1 MNRSIPIYVSLLVLG
16 AASSAQATVLT
27 WTDRNGSGSIQM
39 TDTSTGTTLV
49 TNTPGLPDSLI
60 FAPNGNVVYTINTP
74 ITAVGIFD
82 GTTNTTFTHGSS
94 VRDLTLAPGKT
105 MATVGDA
112 GNGDIYNFALTG
124 HTFTTLST
132 GLGSVDGLAYGS
144 DGNLYAVTQSETEV
158 DEINPTTGAVM
169 KSVTG
174 LSLLDGMTFDS
185 STGKI
190 FVADKNTN
198 GLLELSLG
206 LPNSGTLVAAGLFS
220 TPDGIAADG
229 SGNIFVSNFL
239 ASISE
244 YNIAGNTSLVIASTP
259 GIDDL
264 APVSGLGAPV
274 PEPASLA
281 LLGTGLLGFGLVR
294 RRRKA

>member
-1 MNRSIPIYVSLLVLG
+1 
-16 AASSAQATVLT
+16 
-27 WTDRNGSGSIQM
+27 
-39 TDTSTGTTLV
+39 
-49 TNTPGLPDSLI
+49 
-60 FAPNGNVVYTINTP
+60 
-74 ITAVGIFD
+74 
-82 GTTNTTFTHGSS
+82 
-94 VRDLTLAPGKT
+94 